1 MSDSPQLPLGAG
13 RIDLPLPQPEA
24 DQPLQGA
31 IELDEATLAN
41 SQPFPETADELDLS
55 ADPVRQAL
63 GERRLGLLAWG
74 LGGVALLSL
83 LELGAFVW
91 RTLADSW
98 WWGGLWCVALFLFGA
113 GLLRVIAREFREL
126 LRLKRCQDSQSQ
138 AQALQRDNLADGARL
153 FCTRL
158 AAQTGDESTPGYTRW
173 LEQCE
178 SHHTASEQLQLYG
191 QLVLSEADR
200 RARACVMRWSGE
212 AAVLVA
218 ISPLAMVDML
228 LILWRSVRMIDEVAV
243 CYGISLGYWSRIRLL
258 RLIGRHMLYAGAAEL
273 ITDVGLDW
281 LGAELSARLSARL
294 AQGVGAGLLTVRLG
308 VQTMQ
313 LCRPIAFTA
322 EQKPR
327 LGQFRTELLAL
338 LTSKLGS
345 VLTGSPAQSHQPS
358 SSQHPPVIPSSTHQ
372 E

>member
-1 MSDSPQLPLGAG
+1 MSDSPQFPHGPG
-13 RIDLPLPQPEA
+13 RIDLPLPPSEA
-24 DQPLQGA
+24 ERPLQGA
-31 IELDEATLAN
+31 IELDEAALAA
-41 SQPFPETADELDLS
+41 SQSCPEPEDGPEVS
-55 ADPVRQAL
+55 ADLVRRAL
-63 GERRLGLLAWG
+63 GGRRLGLLAWG

-98 WWGGLWCVALFLFGA
+98 WWGGLWCLALTLLGV
-113 GLLRVIAREFREL
+113 GVLRVIVHEFREL
-126 LRLKRCQDSQSQ
+126 VRLKRCQDSQSQ

-153 FCTRL
+153 FCSRL
-158 AAQTGDESTPGYTRW
+158 AAQTRAESSRGYARW

-228 LILWRSVRMIDEVAV
+228 LILWRSVRMIDEVAA
-243 CYGISLGYWSRIRLL
+243 CYGICLGYWSRIRLL

-308 VQTMQ
+308 LQTMQ
-313 LCRPIAFTA
+313 LCRPIPFTA

-327 LGQFRTELLAL
+327 LGQFRSELLAL

-345 VLTGSPAQSHQPS
+345 VLTRSPTKSHQPS
-358 SSQHPPVIPSSTHQ
+358 GTQHQPVISTSSHQ

>member
-1 MSDSPQLPLGAG
+1 MSDSPLLPLGSG

-24 DQPLQGA
+24 GQPLLGA
-31 IELDEATLAN
+31 IELDEAALAA
-41 SQPFPETADELDLS
+41 SQPCPEPADGPDLS
-55 ADPVRQAL
+55 ADLVRQAL
-63 GERRLGLLAWG
+63 GARRSGLLAWG

-98 WWGGLWCVALFLFGA
+98 WWGGLWCVALVLFGA
-113 GLLRVIAREFREL
+113 GLLRVIVREFCEL
-126 LRLKRCQDSQSQ
+126 VRLKRRQDSQSQ
-138 AQALQRDNLADGARL
+138 AQALQRDNLADGARH

-158 AAQTGDESTPGYTRW
+158 AVQTRAESTPGYARW

-228 LILWRSVRMIDEVAV
+228 LILWRSVRMIDEVAA
-243 CYGISLGYWSRIRLL
+243 CYGICLGYWSRIRLL

-308 VQTMQ
+308 LQTMQ

-327 LGQFRTELLAL
+327 LGQFRAELLTL

-345 VLTGSPAQSHQPS
+345 VLTGSPAKSRQPAGSPHQP
-358 SSQHPPVIPSSTHQ
+358 VTPSSTHQ

>member
-1 MSDSPQLPLGAG
+1 M
-13 RIDLPLPQPEA
+13 PEA
-24 DQPLQGA
+24 APADVSGA
-31 IELDEATLAN
+31 L
-41 SQPFPETADELDLS
+41 
-55 ADPVRQAL
+55 V
-63 GERRLGLLAWG
+63 
-74 LGGVALLSL
+74 
-83 LELGAFVW
+83 
-91 RTLADSW
+91 
-98 WWGGLWCVALFLFGA
+98 LFGA
-113 GLLRVIAREFREL
+113 GVLRVIVREFCEL
-126 LRLKRCQDSQSQ
+126 VRLKRRQDSQSQ
-138 AQALQRDNLADGARL
+138 AQELQQANLADGARR

-158 AAQTGDESTPGYTRW
+158 AVQTRAESTPGYARW

-178 SHHTASEQLQLYG
+178 SHHSASEQLQLYG

-228 LILWRSVRMIDEVAV
+228 LILWRSVRMIDEVAA
-243 CYGISLGYWSRIRLL
+243 CYGICLGYWSRIRLL

-308 VQTMQ
+308 LQTMQ

-327 LGQFRTELLAL
+327 LGQFRAELLTL

-345 VLTGSPAQSHQPS
+345 VLTGSPAKLRQPAGRAHQP
-358 SSQHPPVIPSSTHQ
+358 VTPSSTHQ

>member
-1 MSDSPQLPLGAG
+1 MSDSPLLPLGSG

-24 DQPLQGA
+24 GQPLLGA
-31 IELDEATLAN
+31 IELDEAALAA
-41 SQPFPETADELDLS
+41 SQPCPEPADGPDLS
-55 ADPVRQAL
+55 ADLVRQAL
-63 GERRLGLLAWG
+63 GARRPGLLAWG

-98 WWGGLWCVALFLFGA
+98 WWGGLWCVALVLFGA
-113 GLLRVIAREFREL
+113 GLLRVIVREFCEL
-126 LRLKRCQDSQSQ
+126 VRLKRRQDSQSQ
-138 AQALQRDNLADGARL
+138 AQALQRDNLADGARH

-158 AAQTGDESTPGYTRW
+158 AVQTRAESTPGYARW

-178 SHHTASEQLQLYG
+178 SHHSASEQLQLYG

-228 LILWRSVRMIDEVAV
+228 LILWRSVRMIDEVAA
-243 CYGISLGYWSRIRLL
+243 CYGICLGYWSRIRLL

-308 VQTMQ
+308 LQTMQ

-327 LGQFRTELLAL
+327 LGQFRAELLTL

-345 VLTGSPAQSHQPS
+345 VLTGSPARSRQPAGRAHQP
-358 SSQHPPVIPSSTHQ
+358 VTPSSTHQ

>member
-1 MSDSPQLPLGAG
+1 MSDSPELPLSSG

-24 DQPLQGA
+24 GQPLLGA
-31 IELDEATLAN
+31 IELDEATLAA
-41 SQPFPETADELDLS
+41 SQPYPEPADGPDLS
-55 ADPVRQAL
+55 ADLVRQAL
-63 GERRLGLLAWG
+63 GARRPGLLAWG

-98 WWGGLWCVALFLFGA
+98 WWGGLWCVALALFGA
-113 GLLRVIAREFREL
+113 GLLRVIVREFCEL
-126 LRLKRCQDSQSQ
+126 VRLKRRQDSQSQ
-138 AQALQRDNLADGARL
+138 AQALQRDNLADGARH

-158 AAQTGDESTPGYTRW
+158 AVQTRAESTPGYARW

-228 LILWRSVRMIDEVAV
+228 LILWRSVRMIDEVAA
-243 CYGISLGYWSRIRLL
+243 CYGICLGYWSRIRLL

-308 VQTMQ
+308 LQTMQ

-327 LGQFRTELLAL
+327 LGQFRAELLTL

-345 VLTGSPAQSHQPS
+345 VLTGSPAKLRQPAGSPHQS
-358 SSQHPPVIPSSTHQ
+358 VTPSSTHQ